1 MQIIG
6 NGNSMD
12 LTINKYTYNR
22 TNQKNYTAPQ
32 FRGAMDGVLTGALRA
47 LDTNEMA
54 NAVLIDLGAM
64 VGPRTYYDA
73 THRNKDAGFET
84 FFREISG
91 TFINCLSAGLLAFG
105 ISNLITNKIMP
116 EVELRPN
123 TWFSED
129 SVKTLHKAW
138 QISGNNTQNYVKT
151 VFDNMSGKD
160 GTQINKFSEI
170 NWKKVKWVDENAWKY
185 ITWQDEKY
193 KNVTEVL
200 KTKEGFVNTMTDI
213 INDKTITKQ
222 DKNNIL
228 KIAEARLTNAL
239 GANRDL
245 TVNINGRT
253 WNEKLQ
259 IILRDTYDMGKDIF
273 TNKNIDIDK
282 ALQKIAKV
290 NKIKI
295 FGALTG
301 ASVLGLTNQYIN
313 RKMTEKRTGKKGFVG
328 DVDYANKTTAKI
340 PAENK
345 NRDKC
350 LFIKKL
356 AASIGMVAMVIG
368 VMKVK
373 SPKDF
378 VKKLQFTGPVTSGNA
393 IKTVYAANIVGR
405 FMAAD
410 NDTELRESV
419 TRDYFGFLNWLVF
432 GGFAAKGVANL
443 LDRKKENLFNI
454 SKPGKGLKHWLN
466 DVNLKTHAEIAAKG
480 TAFARKNLWKL
491 NAAHISGLLYS
502 GITLGYLLPMI
513 NAKLTKAKA
522 QKQDLTHAA

>member
-1 MQIIG
+1 M
-6 NGNSMD
+6 NLTVNNYTNS
-12 LTINKYTYNR
+12 NF
-22 TNQKNYTAPQ
+22 NQKKYTAPQ
-32 FRGAMDGVLTGALRA
+32 FKGAMDGVLTSALRV

-54 NAVLIDLGAM
+54 NAVLIDVGAM
-64 VGPRTYYDA
+64 VGPRTYYD
-73 THRNKDAGFET
+73 TVHRNKDAGFET

-91 TFINCLSAGLLAFG
+91 TFINCLSAGLLAYG
-105 ISNLITNKIMP
+105 ISHLITNKIMP

-129 SVKTLHKAW
+129 SVKTLHTAW
-138 QISGNNTQNYVKT
+138 KNADNNTEKYVRN
-151 VFDNMSGKD
+151 VFENMSGRD
-160 GTQINKFSEI
+160 GKKVNKFTDI
-170 NWKKVKWVDENAWKY
+170 NWKDVKWVDENSWKY

-200 KTKEGFVNTMTDI
+200 KTKDGFINTMTEVI
-213 INDKTITKQ
+213 QDKNITKQ

-245 TVNINGRT
+245 TVNLKGNV

-259 IILRDTYDMGKDIF
+259 IILRDMHDMGKDIF
-273 TNKNIDIDK
+273 TNKNINIEK
-282 ALQKIAKV
+282 ALSKIAKI

-301 ASVLGLTNQYIN
+301 ASMLGLTNQYIN
-313 RKMTEKRTGKKGFVG
+313 RKITEKRTGKKGFVG
-328 DVDYANKTTAKI
+328 DVDYANKTVKET
-340 PAENK
+340 PAPNK
-345 NRDKC
+345 DRF
-350 LFIKKL
+350 LFVKKL
-356 AASIGMVAMVIG
+356 AASIGMVAMVAG

-410 NDTELRESV
+410 DSTELRESV

-443 LDRKKENLFNI
+443 LDKKQENLFNI
-454 SKPGKGLKHWLN
+454 TKQGKGLKHWLN

-480 TAFARKNLWKL
+480 TAFAKKNLWKL
-491 NAAHISGLLYS
+491 NVAHVSGLLYS
-502 GITLGYLLPMI
+502 GITLGYLLPMV

-522 QKQDLTHAA
+522 QKQKLTHAA